1 MVNLEQRIQA
11 LEREVQLLKGQIQ
24 VTLLEI
30 QEQLLKQ
37 AYPSLSGGDIASNAT
52 VTTAVV
58 PPSQANTTSL
68 VPVTRV
74 RQFTLSDDEG
84 ADSAGDIQV
93 KPVAINNGNGNGNG
107 NGRRQRA
114 GLIDPD
120 ESEYGSAQRLSLNDN
135 ANAGRD
141 WIELEQWV
149 TQKVDKLGAQRT
161 RNLIDLYTEQERLTR
176 KERAL
181 LLEFL
186 YVYVDD
192 PDRTI
197 PSRAQLPDL
206 RAKGG
211 VSIPSP
217 GVSIPS
223 PVPSIVPQTRAVVDE
238 IRAELRAKRGETV
251 TEADG
256 HENGAVNGKQ
266 RLVLRLIAGILNAGD
281 SASTENER

>member
-11 LEREVQLLKGQIQ
+11 LEREVQMLKGQIQ

-37 AYPSLSGGDIASNAT
+37 AYPTLSGGDIAPTAT
-52 VTTAVV
+52 KTV
-58 PPSQANTTSL
+58 PAIQPSSATSTSL

-74 RQFTLSDDEG
+74 RQFTLSDDNG
-84 ADSAGDIQV
+84 AEAIEEVQV
-93 KPVAINNGNGNGNG
+93 KPVALNNGNG
-107 NGRRQRA
+107 NGRRHRA

-120 ESEYGSAQRLSLNDN
+120 DAEYGSSQRLSQNDSLNG
-135 ANAGRD
+135 GRD

-176 KERAL
+176 RERAL

-197 PSRAQLPDL
+197 PSRSQLPEI
-206 RAKGG
+206 RTKTKGEA
-211 VSIPSP
+211 
-217 GVSIPS
+217 SIPS

-238 IRAELRAKRGETV
+238 IRAELRAKKGESV
-251 TEADG
+251 TATDDTG
-256 HENGAVNGKQ
+256 NGAVNGKQ

-281 SASTENER
+281 SASAENER

>member
-1 MVNLEQRIQA
+1 VVNLEQRIQA

-37 AYPSLSGGDIASNAT
+37 AYPSLSGGDIASNST
-52 VTTAVV
+52 VTVAAV
-58 PPSQANTTSL
+58 PPTQANSTAM

-74 RQFTLSDDEG
+74 RQFTLNDDDG
-84 ADSAGDIQV
+84 ADSMGDIQV
-93 KPVAINNGNGNGNG
+93 KPVAINNGNSNG

-120 ESEYGSAQRLSLNDN
+120 DSEYGSAQRLSLNDSS
-135 ANAGRD
+135 NAGRD

-206 RAKGG
+206 RTK
-211 VSIPSP
+211 S

-238 IRAELRAKRGETV
+238 IRAELRAKKGETV

-256 HENGAVNGKQ
+256 QGNGAVNGKQ

>member
-37 AYPSLSGGDIASNAT
+37 AYPSLSGSDIASNAT

-217 GVSIPS
+217 
-223 PVPSIVPQTRAVVDE
+223 VPSIVPQTRAVVDE
-238 IRAELRAKRGETV
+238 IRAELRAKKGETV

>member
-1 MVNLEQRIQA
+1 VVNLEQRIQA

-37 AYPSLSGGDIASNAT
+37 AYPSLSGGDIAPNST
-52 VTTAVV
+52 VTVAAV
-58 PPSQANTTSL
+58 PPSQANSTAM

-84 ADSAGDIQV
+84 ADAVGDIQV
-93 KPVAINNGNGNGNG
+93 KPVAINNGNGNG
-107 NGRRQRA
+107 RRQRA
-114 GLIDPD
+114 ALIDPD
-120 ESEYGSAQRLSLNDN
+120 ESEYGSTQRLSLNESV
-135 ANAGRD
+135 NAGRD

-206 RAKGG
+206 QAKGG
-211 VSIPSP
+211 
-217 GVSIPS
+217 GSIPS

-238 IRAELRAKRGETV
+238 IRAELRAKKGEII
-251 TEADG
+251 TESQG
-256 HENGAVNGKQ
+256 QGNGAVNGKQ

>member
-11 LEREVQLLKGQIQ
+11 LEREVQMLKGQIQ

-37 AYPSLSGGDIASNAT
+37 AYPTLSGGDIAPTAT
-52 VTTAVV
+52 KTV
-58 PPSQANTTSL
+58 PAIQPSSATSTSL

-74 RQFTLSDDEG
+74 RQFTLSDDNG
-84 ADSAGDIQV
+84 AEAIEEVQV
-93 KPVAINNGNGNGNG
+93 KPVALNNGNG

-120 ESEYGSAQRLSLNDN
+120 ESEYGSAQRLSLNDSS
-135 ANAGRD
+135 NAGRD

-206 RAKGG
+206 RTKG
-211 VSIPSP
+211 

-238 IRAELRAKRGETV
+238 IRAELRAKKGETV
-251 TEADG
+251 TEPDG
-256 HENGAVNGKQ
+256 QGNGAVNGKQ